1 LQSGWSEENF
11 RGGDVEMIF
20 FAKAIRNF
28 LIGLVALALSMAVTV
43 AIPLLNHWING
54 EGPGKGKPRIVAQVS
69 MKTLE
74 SARQTEQPRRK
85 LKEPTR
91 AKPVQ
96 ASMKAGPRFAMDLGV
111 GGLEG
116 ASVPVNIV
124 NRPSGGGGEAQGE
137 SGDVDEKPTPTMQPP
152 FRLPAEVKAA
162 EKDAYLVL
170 SFCVDPTGRPYDV
183 RVAEEKP
190 AGLGLAQA
198 GREALRQ
205 TSFTP
210 AKKAGVPVAFCGL
223 EQPFEVKFGN

>member
-1 LQSGWSEENF
+1 M
-11 RGGDVEMIF
+11 RGAVS
-20 FAKAIRNF
+20 KLIRNI
-28 LIGLVALALSMAVTV
+28 LIAVVALVVSMAITV
-43 AIPLLNHWING
+43 AIPLLNHVIRG
-54 EGPGKGKPRIVAQVS
+54 DGPGKGKPRIVAQVS
-69 MKTLE
+69 LKTLE

-85 LKEPTR
+85 LKEPAR

-96 ASMKAGPRFAMDLGV
+96 ASVKSGPRFAMDLGV
-111 GGLEG
+111 GGLGG
-116 ASVPVNIV
+116 AAVPVDIV
-124 NRPSGGGGEAQGE
+124 NRPSGGGGDAGGE
-137 SGDVDEKPTPTMQPP
+137 SGDVDEKPAPTMPPP
-152 FRLPAEVKAA
+152 FRVPAEVKAA

-170 SFCVDPTGRPYDV
+170 SFCVDPAGRPYDV

-210 AKKAGVPVAFCGL
+210 AKRGGLPVAFCGL

>member
-1 LQSGWSEENF
+1 MKRIL
-11 RGGDVEMIF
+11 
-20 FAKAIRNF
+20 RNLF
-28 LIGLVALALSMAVTV
+28 IVLVSLAVSLAVTV
-43 AIPLLNHWING
+43 AIPLLNHIIRG
-54 EGPGKGKPRIVAQVS
+54 DGPGKGKPRIVAQVS

-85 LKEPTR
+85 LKEPMR
-91 AKPVQ
+91 AKPMQ
-96 ASMKAGPRFAMDLGV
+96 ASVKAGPRFAMDLGV

-116 ASVPVNIV
+116 VAVPVDIV
-124 NRPSGGGGEAQGE
+124 NRPSGGGGQAQGE
-137 SGDVDEKPTPTMQPP
+137 SGDVDEKPTPTMPPP
-152 FRLPAEVKAA
+152 FRVPSEVKAA

-170 SFCVDPTGRPYDV
+170 SFCVDPTVRPYDV

-205 TSFTP
+205 TTFTP
-210 AKKAGVPVAFCGL
+210 AKKGGQSVGFCGL

>member
-1 LQSGWSEENF
+1 VKLW
-11 RGGDVEMIF
+11 V
-20 FAKAIRNF
+20 RNF
-28 LIGLVALALSMAVTV
+28 FIGVVALVLSLAVTV
-43 AIPLLNHWING
+43 AIPLLEHLIR
-54 EGPGKGKPRIVAQVS
+54 GPGLVKEKPRIVAQVG

-74 SARQTEQPRRK
+74 SARQTEQPRKR

-96 ASMKAGPRFAMDLGV
+96 SSVKAGPRFAMDLGV

-116 ASVPVNIV
+116 VSVPVEIV

-137 SGDVDEKPTPTMQPP
+137 SGDVDEKPTPNMPPP
-152 FRLPAEVKAA
+152 FRTPSEVKSA

-170 SFCVDPTGRPYDV
+170 SFCVDPGGRAYEV
-183 RVAEEKP
+183 RVVDEKP
-190 AGLGLAQA
+190 AGLGMAQA

-210 AKKAGVPVAFCGL
+210 AKKDGLPVAFCGL